1 MTTAHGNDRNDK
13 VVAALRASLT
23 EAERLRKQNRQLLAA
38 AREPIAIVAMA
49 CRYPGDVRS
58 PEDLWHLVET
68 GTDAMS
74 AFPADR
80 GWDLDTLYHPDP
92 DRPGTSYVREGGFL
106 HDAADFDADLFGIS
120 PREALAMDPQ
130 QRLLLETSWELLER
144 AGVDPA
150 RLRGRPV
157 GTFVG
162 GGHSGYGVGGAR
174 LPEGYALTGSTS
186 SVMSGRVAYTFGF
199 EGPAVTV
206 DTACSSSLVALH
218 MAVQALR
225 SGECDMALAGGSA
238 VMPTPFTFVEFSR
251 QRGLAADG
259 RCKSFAAA
267 ADGTGWGEGAGVLLL
282 ERLSDAQ
289 RNGHQVLAV
298 VRGTAIN
305 QDGASNGLTA
315 PNGPSQQRVIRAALD
330 NAGLTAADVDAVEA
344 HGTGTTLG
352 DPIEAHALLE
362 TYGQGRDPER
372 PLWLGSVK
380 SNIGHTQYAAGVA
393 GVIKMV
399 MAMRAGVL
407 PRTLHVDEPTSHVDW
422 TAGAVELL
430 TEGID
435 WPETGRPRRSA
446 VSAFGISGTN
456 AHVVL
461 EQAPEVAEAVE
472 SAPRVG
478 GVLPWVLSAGS
489 AQALVAQAG
498 RLSGVVGGLD
508 PVDVGWSLATGR
520 AGLGH
525 RAVVWG
531 RDRAELTA
539 GLAAVE
545 SSDGTVDGRLAL
557 LFTGQGSQRARMG
570 AELAAEFPVFAR
582 ALDEVCAGFEGLLPG
597 SLADVLAT
605 DTDMLDQTVFTQAGL
620 FAVEVALYRLA
631 ESWGVRPDFVMGHS
645 IGELVAAYVA
655 GVFSLEDACRLV
667 AARGSLMQALP
678 GGGAMLA
685 VQAGVEDVVADRVDV
700 AAVNGPTSVVVSG
713 AEADVEEVRERLTAA
728 GVKTRR
734 LAVSHAFHSS
744 LMEPMLADFSE
755 VAASVDYAE
764 PRIPV
769 VSNLS
774 GRVAGE
780 EIRTP
785 EYWVRHVR
793 QTVRFA
799 DGMAWLAGVGVNK
812 FLELGPDAT
821 LTAMGAESV
830 EGLFVPATRRG
841 HGEVETFTQ
850 GVSRLWASGVDV
862 DWAALFEGRNPHRVD
877 LPTYAFQRERYWL
890 ESAGTPATA
899 PEDPEELRFWEA
911 VEREDVVAVAEAVDA
926 GHDGTDAALREA
938 LPALAAWRRRRR
950 EQSAVDGLRYTVTWK
965 PMTGRE
971 VTAAGR
977 WLVAVPEAPAD
988 PAFQAAVLAALTAAG
1003 IEPVTL
1009 TVPLTGTDWAE
1020 RPAEDAPYTGVL
1032 SLLGCDPAA
1041 LTPDADGL
1049 APAVTA
1055 TVALLHALTAAGTDA
1070 PLWCATRGAVSA
1082 APSDAAPDAGG
1093 ASLWGL
1099 GRVVGLELPDLW
1111 GGLVDLPAT
1120 LDERTGRLLVSA
1132 LRGAGGEDQLAVRS
1146 SGLLARRLVRATGG
1160 AREEGEWPPRG
1171 TVLITGGTGALGAHV
1186 ARALADAGA
1195 DHLLLLSR
1203 RGPEAPGAN
1212 ALAAE
1217 LRATGTQVTVTAC
1230 DAADR
1235 DRLAEVLAGIPEE
1248 LPLTAV
1254 VHTAGIVEDGVAA
1267 SLTEDALRR
1276 VLRPKTAAA
1285 HHLHELTARHHLSAF
1300 VLFSSVSG
1308 TIGTLGQAAYA
1319 AANASLDALSARR
1332 RADGLPATSVA
1343 WGPWAGAGMAGEQ
1356 VVESGV
1362 RRAGL
1367 VPLDP
1372 ARAVAALR
1380 RAVLGGTDPAGAVA
1394 VLDVEWDRFATAF
1407 TGNRPSPLLAD
1418 LPDVRRALAGRVVG
1432 GDRTA
1437 DADDLATRL
1446 TTLPARDRERAVV
1459 DVVRGHVAGALGHAS
1474 AQRVDPERPFKELG
1488 FDSLTAV
1495 DLRNR
1500 LIAHTGLRLPTTLVF
1515 DYPTTT
1521 ALGRHLLTHLLPE
1534 TEENGSATTATGPGG
1549 DLDDDPVVIIGMGC
1563 RLPGGVDSP
1572 EALWELLAEGR
1583 DAITPC
1589 PDDRGWDIED
1599 YYDPD
1604 PERPGS
1610 TYGRAGGFMT
1620 GADTFDAGFFGIS
1633 PREALAMDPQQRL
1646 LLESSWE
1653 TIEGAGIDPHS
1664 LRGSRTGVFVG
1675 LVAFDYA
1682 GAYGPGQ
1689 EDLEGFLGIGNSAS
1703 VASGRVAYTLG
1714 LEGQALTVDTACSS
1728 SLVALHLAAQAL
1740 RSGECSLALAGGVT
1754 VLPSPSIFLEFS
1766 RQRGLSADGRCR
1778 AFSSDAGGF
1787 APAEGVGMLLLERLS
1802 DARRNGHRVLAVV
1815 KGSAINQD
1823 GASNGLTAPN
1833 GPSQQRVIRAALD
1846 GAGLTTADI
1855 DAVEAHGT
1863 GTTLGDPI
1871 EAQALLATY
1880 GQGREADRPLWLGSV
1895 KSNLGHTQAA
1905 AGATGIIK
1913 MVLAMRAGVLPK
1925 TLHVDEPTPHVDWTA
1940 GDVALLTEPTPWP
1953 ETGRVRRAGVS
1964 SFGISGTNAHVIL
1977 EAPEPQDAAGAVR
1990 PPGSGEPVWR
2000 DGPPPW
2006 PLSARDADALRAQAA
2021 RLADH
2026 LASGD
2031 DDPADVSYALLTQR
2045 AALEHRAVLLG
2056 RDRTAL
2062 LGAARAL
2069 AADTQARTRG
2079 TPADTDAAGL
2089 VVTGRAGSAGG
2100 VTFVFPG
2107 QGSQWLGMGRE
2118 LLATSPVFAARVAD
2132 CEAALAPYVEWR
2144 LTDLLN
2150 GPAPGSRWA
2159 EWTEH
2164 VEIIQPVLWAVM
2176 ISLAAV
2182 WEALGVT
2189 PSAVIGHSQGEL
2201 AAAVVAGAL
2210 SLEDGARISTARA
2223 ALGVPFQ
2230 ERGGLVSVAEGA
2242 EGITARLAARHGTL
2256 FVAAVN
2262 GPSSTVVA
2270 GTHEALADLIAEL
2283 ETDGVWCRRVAH
2295 SYASHSPHME
2305 EMKED
2310 LLAAIGTLEP
2320 RPARAAFLSTVTGGP
2335 YDPTALDAAYWY
2347 RNQSEQVAFRT
2358 AVEAA
2363 LDLGHTTFIE
2373 VSPHPVFTAA
2383 IEETAAA
2390 ADRSAAVTGT
2400 LRRNEG
2406 GPDRFATAAA
2416 TLWAAGADIDWTT
2429 LHTGRA
2435 PRRVDLP
2442 TYPFQRRRYWLTAPA
2457 GATGDPAGLGLT
2469 DTGHPLLGAVV
2480 HPADDDTLLLTGRLA
2495 AHGHPWL
2502 GQHRVLD
2509 TALLPG
2515 SALTEL
2521 AVRAG
2526 DEAGCGHLREL
2537 VLRSP
2542 LVLPERGGVRIQVT
2556 VGAPGADGERTV
2568 AIHSRPESGPDDEPW
2583 TCHAEGVVRPET
2595 GSEPEPAGLTTWP
2608 PLGAEPL
2615 DVTGFYDTAEA
2626 AGYGYG
2632 PAFRGLRAAWR
2643 LGEEIYADVALPET
2657 LRSEAQRYGLHPV
2670 LFDAA
2675 LHAGAL
2681 TQPTDPAA
2689 TALASGVTAPAPAA
2703 TVPVPGATAA
2713 APGVTVPASGATAS
2727 APGLTAP
2734 ASASGAPV
2742 PASGVTAPASA
2753 SGAPVPASGVTA
2765 PASASGAPV
2774 PALGVTAPAPAAP
2787 ASSATAPASPATALR
2802 QPFAWTDVRLH
2813 ATGAPE
2819 LRVRLTPVGPDSTR
2833 ILLADPAGRTVAEV
2847 AALVQRTVD
2856 AKQLAAAATADDV
2869 LLHIEWTPLTEPETT
2884 VPGDEFATW
2893 AVLGDDPLDLAAALQ
2908 NGGHPV
2914 SDHPDLDGLLAV
2926 LDAGVPAPEWVLLPA
2941 ATRDPAA
2948 PTPAIQAEEDR
2959 AAALLD
2965 RWLADERLTDIRLA
2979 VVTRGGVATQGS
2991 GTVAT
2996 DPAGAAVHH
3005 LVRRTQAEHPGRVVH
3020 LDLDTAPEPDLP
3032 HALRTAH
3039 ATAEPAL
3046 ALRDGTLLVPRARR
3060 LPLPTTEEHPPLN
3073 GTVLLTAAGDGA
3085 PAAALAHHLVTER
3098 AVRTL
3103 LIAAPATDPLTEL
3116 TTALDADL
3124 LRSHG
3129 VTLQRATGDPTDRGW
3144 LAGLLDALPAEQP
3157 LTAVVDTAADPTTTL
3172 HLHELTTDRALG
3184 AFAVLAAAPDARLT
3198 ALAHH
3203 RHAAGLPVALVTSAP
3218 WDRRTKAPAAPEP
3231 DPAPQAAPPSAA
3243 RVLAAALHLSLP
3255 PLVTTRLDPTDLRRH
3270 AAAGTLPPELRE
3282 LVPAGPTR
3290 RRGAAGAAQG
3300 TDPDG
3305 GDALLTRLA
3314 GLTADERLR
3323 HLTDLVRREAA
3334 AVLGHDSADAVDAQ
3348 RQFKEVGFDSM
3359 MSVQL
3364 RNRLGAETGLDFPAT
3379 LVFTYPAP
3387 ATLAAHLDERLRL
3400 ADSGPATDRTDRVL
3414 AEIERLDTALAAVE
3428 TDLTDHAAR
3437 ARVVKRLQSVLWRW
3451 TGNTTPTGDSPGE
3464 GVIDDTALDSVTD
3477 DEMFDLI
3484 DRELGA

>member
-1 MTTAHGNDRNDK
+1 MRRQTREDGGDMTNANGNDKHDK

-58 PEDLWHLVET
+58 PEELWRLVET

-80 GWDLDTLYHPDP
+80 GWDLDTLYDPDP

-106 HDAADFDADLFGIS
+106 HDAAEFDADLFGIS

-144 AGVDPA
+144 AGIDPA

-162 GGHSGYGVGGAR
+162 GGHSGYGIGGAR
-174 LPEGYALTGSTS
+174 LPEGAEGYALTGSTS

-225 SGECDMALAGGSA
+225 NGECDMALAGGSA

-298 VRGTAIN
+298 VRGSAIN

-330 NAGLTAADVDAVEA
+330 NAGLTAVDIDAVEA

-362 TYGQGRDPER
+362 TYGQGRDRER

-380 SNIGHTQYAAGVA
+380 SNLGHTQYAAGVA

-407 PRTLHVDEPTSHVDW
+407 PRTLHVDEPTPHVDW

-430 TEGID
+430 TEDID

-461 EQAPEVAEAVE
+461 EQAPEATEEAAESPAR
-472 SAPRVG
+472 AG

-489 AQALVAQAG
+489 PEALVAQAG
-498 RLSGVVGGLD
+498 RLSGVAGALD
-508 PVDVGWSLATGR
+508 AVDVGWSLATGR

-531 RDRAELTA
+531 RDREELTA
-539 GLAAVE
+539 GLASVE
-545 SSDGTVDGRLAL
+545 SSGAVGDGRLAV
-557 LFTGQGSQRARMG
+557 LFTGQGAQRVRMG
-570 AELAAEFPVFAR
+570 AGLAAEFPVFAR
-582 ALDEVCAGFEGLLPG
+582 ALDEVCAGFEGLLPE
-597 SLADVLAT
+597 SLAQVLAA
-605 DTDMLDQTVFTQAGL
+605 DTDMLNRTVFTQAGL

-631 ESWGVRPDFVMGHS
+631 ESWGVRPDFVAGHS
-645 IGELVAAYVA
+645 IGEVVAAYVA

-678 GGGAMLA
+678 EGGAMLA
-685 VQAGVEDVVADRVDV
+685 VQAGVEDVLAFVGDRVDV

-713 AEADVEEVRERLTAA
+713 READVEAVREQFAAA
-728 GVKTRR
+728 GVKTRQ
-734 LAVSHAFHSS
+734 LTVSHAFHSS
-744 LMEPMLADFSE
+744 LMEPMLADFAQ
-755 VAASVDYAE
+755 VAASIDYAE

-785 EYWVRHVR
+785 DYWVRHVR

-799 DGMAWLAGVGVNK
+799 DGMAWLAGVGVNR

-821 LTAMGAESV
+821 LTAMGAECA

-841 HGEVETFTQ
+841 HDEVETFTRA
-850 GVSRLWASGVDV
+850 VSRLWASGVDV

-890 ESAGTPATA
+890 ESAGAPATE
-899 PEDPEELRFWEA
+899 PEDPEETRFWEA
-911 VEREDVVAVAEAVDA
+911 VERDDVTALAEAVDA
-926 GHDGTDAALREA
+926 GHDGADAALREA

-950 EQSAVDGLRYTVTWK
+950 EQSAVDALRYTVAWK
-965 PMTGRE
+965 PLTRTE
-971 VTAAGR
+971 ATAAGR
-977 WLVAVPEAPAD
+977 WLVAVPETPAE

-1009 TVPLTGTDWAE
+1009 PLPVTSSVPLTGTDWAE
-1020 RPAEDAPYTGVL
+1020 RLAPQDTPYTGAL

-1041 LTPDADGL
+1041 LTPDADGI

-1120 LDERTGRLLVSA
+1120 LDERTGRLLAAA
-1132 LRGAGGEDQLAVRS
+1132 LRGTDGEDQLAVRS
-1146 SGLLARRLVRATGG
+1146 AGLLVRRLVRATGG
-1160 AREEGEWPPRG
+1160 TREEGEWPPRG

-1186 ARALADAGA
+1186 ARSLADAGA

-1203 RGPEAPGAN
+1203 RGPEAPGAD

-1217 LRATGTQVTVTAC
+1217 LRAAGTRVTVTAC

-1235 DRLAEVLAGIPEE
+1235 DRLAEVLAGIPED

-1267 SLTEDALRR
+1267 SLSEDTLRR

-1285 HHLHELTARHHLSAF
+1285 HHLHELTEHHRLSAF

-1308 TIGTLGQAAYA
+1308 TVGTLGQAAYA
-1319 AANASLDALSARR
+1319 AANASLDALAARR
-1332 RADGLPATSVA
+1332 RAAGLPATSVA

-1367 VPLDP
+1367 VPLEP

-1394 VLDVEWDRFATAF
+1394 VLDVEWDRFAPAF
-1407 TGNRPSPLLAD
+1407 TGSRPSPLLAD
-1418 LPDVRRALAGRVVG
+1418 LPDARRALTDRAAV

-1437 DADDLATRL
+1437 DADGLAARL
-1446 TTLPARDRERAVV
+1446 ATLPARDRERAVV
-1459 DVVRGHVAGALGHAS
+1459 DVVRSHVAAALGHAS

-1515 DYPTTT
+1515 DYPTTS

-1534 TEENGSATTATGPGG
+1534 TEESGSAAPATGPDGAS
-1549 DLDDDPVVIIGMGC
+1549 DDDPIVIIGMGC

-1664 LRGSRTGVFVG
+1664 LRGSKTGVFVG

-1778 AFSSDAGGF
+1778 AFSSDANGF

-1833 GPSQQRVIRAALD
+1833 GPSQQRVIRAALE
-1846 GAGLTTADI
+1846 GAGLTAGDV

-1880 GQGREADRPLWLGSV
+1880 GQGREEDRPLWLGSV

-1905 AGATGIIK
+1905 AGAAGIIK
-1913 MVLAMRAGVLPK
+1913 MVLAMREGVLPR
-1925 TLHVDEPTPHVDWTA
+1925 TLHVAEPTPHVDWTA

-1977 EAPEPQDAAGAVR
+1977 EAPEPQDTAGAVR
-1990 PPGSGEPVWR
+1990 PPDSGEPVWR
-2000 DGPPPW
+2000 DGPLPW
-2006 PLSARDADALRAQAA
+2006 TLSARDADALRAQAA

-2045 AALEHRAVLLG
+2045 ADLEHRAVLLG
-2056 RDRTAL
+2056 RDRATL
-2062 LGAARAL
+2062 LGAARAF
-2069 AADTQARTRG
+2069 AAGTETPARG
-2079 TPADTDAAGL
+2079 TSTDTEAPDTAGL
-2089 VVTGRAGSAGG
+2089 VVTGRAGSPGG

-2118 LLATSPVFAARVAD
+2118 LLATSPVFAARIAE
-2132 CEAALAPYVEWR
+2132 CEAALAPHVGWR

-2150 GPAPGSRWA
+2150 GPEPDSPWA

-2164 VEIIQPVLWAVM
+2164 VDIIQPVLWAVM

-2270 GTHEALADLIAEL
+2270 GTHEALAELITEL

-2295 SYASHSPHME
+2295 AYASHSPQME

-2310 LLAAIGTLEP
+2310 LLAAIGTLQL
-2320 RPARAAFLSTVTGGP
+2320 RPARTAFISTVTGGLH
-2335 YDPTALDAAYWY
+2335 DPTALDAAYWY

-2358 AVEAA
+2358 AVETA

-2373 VSPHPVFTAA
+2373 VSAHPLFTAA
-2383 IEETAAA
+2383 IEETVAA
-2390 ADRSAAVTGT
+2390 ADRSAKAAAVTGT
-2400 LRRNEG
+2400 LRRDEG
-2406 GPDRFATAAA
+2406 GPDRFAAAAA
-2416 TLWAAGADIDWTT
+2416 TLWAAGADIDWTA
-2429 LHTGRA
+2429 LHRGRT

-2457 GATGDPAGLGLT
+2457 GATGDPSGLGLT
-2469 DTGHPLLGAVV
+2469 HTGHPLLGAVV

-2515 SALTEL
+2515 SALIEL

-2526 DEAGCGHLREL
+2526 DEACCGHLREL

-2542 LVLPERGGVRIQVT
+2542 LVLPERGGVRLQVT
-2556 VGAPGADGERTV
+2556 VGAPGTDGERTV
-2568 AIHSRPESGPDDEPW
+2568 AIHSRPENGTDDEPW
-2583 TCHAEGVVRPET
+2583 TCHAEGVVLPET
-2595 GSEPEPAGLTTWP
+2595 DTETGTETEPTGLTAWP

-2615 DVTGFYDTAEA
+2615 DVSDFYDTAGA

-2675 LHAGAL
+2675 LHAGGL
-2681 TQPTDPAA
+2681 TRPAEP
-2689 TALASGVTAPAPAA
+2689 APAP
-2703 TVPVPGATAA
+2703 G
-2713 APGVTVPASGATAS
+2713 
-2727 APGLTAP
+2727 
-2734 ASASGAPV
+2734 
-2742 PASGVTAPASA
+2742 
-2753 SGAPVPASGVTA
+2753 
-2765 PASASGAPV
+2765 
-2774 PALGVTAPAPAAP
+2774 
-2787 ASSATAPASPATALR
+2787 ATALR
-2802 QPFAWTDVRLH
+2802 QPFAWSDVRLY
-2813 ATGAPE
+2813 ATGATE
-2819 LRVRLTPVGPDSTR
+2819 LRVRLTPAGPDSTR

-2856 AKQLAAAATADDV
+2856 AKQLAAAATADDA
-2869 LLHIEWTPLTEPETT
+2869 LLHTEWTPLAEPQTA
-2884 VPGDEFATW
+2884 VHSDEFATW
-2893 AVLGDDPLDLAAALQ
+2893 AVLGEDPLDLAAGLQ
-2908 NGGHPV
+2908 DGGHAV
-2914 SDHPDLDGLLAV
+2914 TDHPDLDGLLAV
-2926 LDAGVPAPEWVLLPA
+2926 LDAGVPAPEWVLLPS

-2948 PTPAIQAEEDR
+2948 PTPEIHAEEDR

-2965 RWLADERLTDIRLA
+2965 RWLADERLTGIRLA
-2979 VVTRGGVATQGS
+2979 VVTRGGVPAQLTATAAPDPVGV
-2991 GTVAT
+2991 TAT
-2996 DPAGAAVHH
+2996 DAVGVPPTNGAGVPVPDPVGAAVHH

-3020 LDLDTAPEPDLP
+3020 LDLDAAPDPDLP

-3039 ATAEPAL
+3039 ATAEPTL

-3060 LPLPTTEEHPPLN
+3060 LPLNTPEEYVPLA

-3103 LIAAPATDPLTEL
+3103 LVAAPATDPLTEL
-3116 TTALDADL
+3116 TTALDGALGDL
-3124 LRSHG
+3124 LTTHG
-3129 VTLQRATGDPTDRGW
+3129 ATLERATGDPTDRGW
-3144 LAGLLDALPAEQP
+3144 LTGLLDALPAEQP

-3172 HLHELTTDRALG
+3172 HLHELTKEHPLE

-3218 WDRRTKAPAAPEP
+3218 WDRRTKTPAAPGP

-3270 AAAGTLPPELRE
+3270 AAAGTLPPELRD

-3300 TDPDG
+3300 TDPDAG
-3305 GDALLTRLA
+3305 GALLARLA
-3314 GLTADERLR
+3314 GLTADERLL

-3334 AVLGHDSADAVDAQ
+3334 AVLGHDSVDAVDAE

-3364 RNRLGAETGLDFPAT
+3364 RNRLGAETGLSFPAT

-3400 ADSGPATDRTDRVL
+3400 AGGGPATTDPTDRVL

-3428 TDLTDHAAR
+3428 TDLTDDEAR

-3451 TGNTTPTGDSPGE
+3451 TGNTAPTGDGPGE
-3464 GVIDDTALDSVTD
+3464 GVLDDIALDAVTD